1 MTFDRSPIRSSV
13 HGNRNLDSEPSL
25 QEAEAVMAEETRD
38 HKPEPET
45 EEAAVITNDELE
57 DLAPSQSDS
66 EAVKGG
72 AGWNRVRNIQ

>member
-1 MTFDRSPIRSSV
+1 
-13 HGNRNLDSEPSL
+13 
-25 QEAEAVMAEETRD
+25 MAEETRD